1 MNVTVVIPTYGRGAA
16 IAPTLESALG
26 QEGVDVEVIVV
37 EDAKGDGT
45 RAELEA
51 FVSDRVRILDMP
63 RNGGASAARNLAT
76 GEVRTEFVAYLDD
89 DDVWRPNHLRSVLGA
104 MQAAG
109 ARWGYGG
116 VTWVDGDLRV
126 DHDQE
131 LVAAADVPDRLFEGQ
146 VLVTPSA
153 VVVERALL
161 EEVGGWDP
169 AFRVMG
175 DWDLLLRLAARS
187 SPAGSGAHSVLY
199 VRHDGALS
207 ATGLEHSIAELPMI
221 VERHGRRV
229 QTGSFWRWLAY
240 TARNSGD
247 ARTAAR
253 LFARAGIANRDPKDL
268 ARAVRLTL
276 SAR

>member
-45 RAELEA
+45 RQELEA

-131 LVAAADVPDRLFEGQ
+131 LVAAADVPDRLF
-146 VLVTPSA
+146 
-153 VVVERALL
+153 
-161 EEVGGWDP
+161 
-169 AFRVMG
+169 
-175 DWDLLLRLAARS
+175 
-187 SPAGSGAHSVLY
+187 
-199 VRHDGALS
+199 
-207 ATGLEHSIAELPMI
+207 
-221 VERHGRRV
+221 
-229 QTGSFWRWLAY
+229 
-240 TARNSGD
+240 
-247 ARTAAR
+247 
-253 LFARAGIANRDPKDL
+253 
-268 ARAVRLTL
+268 
-276 SAR
+276 